1 VNYRWGIFTAN
12 LGPVIDSA
20 QQGNRTVIVVSDE
33 TYNTL
38 MPVVTVLPLAYLKA
52 NRKIYPNETLLP
64 AKAGGLARDAIALA
78 HQVRTISK
86 KRLSAPLGYVEDPAL
101 HVAITETLKVHFNL
115 A

>member
-1 VNYRWGIFTAN
+1 MSYRWGIFTTN
-12 LGPVIDSA
+12 LGPIIDA
-20 QQGNRTVIVVSDE
+20 GQQGNRSVIVVSDD
-33 TYNTL
+33 TYNTVI
-38 MPVVTVLPLAYLKA
+38 PVVTILPLAYLKA

-64 AKAGGLARDAIALA
+64 AKTGGLARDALVLA

-101 HVAITETLKVHFNL
+101 HASINEALKVHFNL